1 MCLRSYGLLDRAA
14 VAESALLD
22 MLLLADCD
30 YFAGS
35 FSSHFSSAA
44 FELSVFNKGFVP
56 PYVSPARVPYD
67 ALAYELNC
75 LQLQL
80 CKCICVTSESVQISV
95 DCPWRPARPLGNLTV
110 LPACQRR
117 VVNPSS

>member
-30 YFAGS
+30 YFVGS
-35 FSSHFSSAA
+35 FSSHSSSAA

-56 PYVSPARVPYD
+56 PYVSPARVP
-67 ALAYELNC
+67 
-75 LQLQL
+75 
-80 CKCICVTSESVQISV
+80 
-95 DCPWRPARPLGNLTV
+95 
-110 LPACQRR
+110 
-117 VVNPSS
+117 